1 MRARDR
7 LSCAVGHVFI
17 DLYTQLLYSFQ
28 ILFFMKVLELS
39 ASQAGLIVLI
49 GELSDAAMSL
59 ISGYLGDNVN
69 VPILSK
75 KIGRRKSWHLLATF
89 LMAISVPL
97 SFNKCFVC
105 DGRDQSWLPLVYF
118 GFFSALVKICYSAVS
133 INHLAFITNVAEKV
147 SEFTALVAVR
157 FVSKKHTAV
166 SRKVVLQ
173 TRKKLPSRHGL
184 SLVEGNSTNTC
195 IRSFSFEF
203 LVTKSP

>member
-1 MRARDR
+1 MTARER

-105 DGRDQSWLPLVYF
+105 DGRDQSWLPFVHF
-118 GFFSALVKICYSAVS
+118 GFFSALTGGCFSMVE
-133 INHLAFITNVAEKV
+133 INHLAFVTNAADKA
-147 SEFTALVAVR
+147 SELTVLNALR
-157 FVSKKHTAV
+157 
-166 SRKVVLQ
+166 LE
-173 TRKKLPSRHGL
+173 L
-184 SLVEGNSTNTC
+184 SNYIFSCLRDTDSWRTC
-195 IRSFSFEF
+195 ALDTIS
-203 LVTKSP
+203 

>member
-1 MRARDR
+1 MRARER

-69 VPILSK
+69 VPILSN

-89 LMAISVPL
+89 LMAICVPL
-97 SFNKCFVC
+97 LFNKCFLC

-118 GFFSALVKICYSAVS
+118 SFFSALVKVCYSTVS
-133 INHLAFITNVAEKV
+133 INHLAFITNVTEEV
-147 SEFTALVAVR
+147 SEFTALIASR
-157 FVSKKHTAV
+157 FVPNNIFLIMVTYK
-166 SRKVVLQ
+166 
-173 TRKKLPSRHGL
+173 
-184 SLVEGNSTNTC
+184 
-195 IRSFSFEF
+195 EF
-203 LVTKSP
+203 ANNFINKACL

>member
-1 MRARDR
+1 MRARER

-69 VPILSK
+69 VPILSN

-89 LMAISVPL
+89 LMAICVPL
-97 SFNKCFVC
+97 LFNKCFLC

-118 GFFSALVKICYSAVS
+118 GFFSALVKVCYSTVS
-133 INHLAFITNVAEKV
+133 INHLAFITNVTEEV
-147 SEFTALVAVR
+147 SEFTALIAAR
-157 FVSKKHTAV
+157 FVPNNIFLIKMTYKEFANNFISKAC
-166 SRKVVLQ
+166 L
-173 TRKKLPSRHGL
+173 
-184 SLVEGNSTNTC
+184 
-195 IRSFSFEF
+195 
-203 LVTKSP
+203 